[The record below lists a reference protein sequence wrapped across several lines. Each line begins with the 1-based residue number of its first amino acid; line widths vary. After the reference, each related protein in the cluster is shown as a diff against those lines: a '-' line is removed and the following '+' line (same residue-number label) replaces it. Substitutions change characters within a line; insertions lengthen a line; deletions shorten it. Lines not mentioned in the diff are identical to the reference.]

1 MSEAI
6 IRTLRRDDY
15 PALIDLVRRTWYAE
29 FDERTGLLAAK
40 ADWENCLAR
49 TTNAFVAELDGQPVA
64 LIVGRVDALD
74 HRSPLNSHRINSW
87 NALARLVFAKGGI
100 KAAGEILGILGIDK
114 RLRAQAAS
122 AGHDYAAEVVLF
134 VLDPAARGHGAGPAH
149 VRDADGRV
157 PPGRRAR
164 LLPVHGHH
172 MRCRVLCASRP
183 DAGVR
188 AVTARIRARE
198 KTRLRSTCM
207 RGRCPSRRDVP
218 AVGQT
223 LVGLSTSWYA
233 GIPST
238 GRRRRG

>member
-29 FDERTGLLAAK
+29 FDERTGLLAAE

-114 RLRAQAAS
+114 RPRA
-122 AGHDYAAEVVLF
+122 
-134 VLDPAARGHGAGPAH
+134 
-149 VRDADGRV
+149 
-157 PPGRRAR
+157 PGMTMRRKWCCSYLIRRRAAT
-164 LLPVHGHH
+164 GW
-172 MRCRVLCASRP
+172 
-183 DAGVR
+183 AG
-188 AVTARIRARE
+188 A
-198 KTRLRSTCM
+198 C
-207 RGRCPSRRDVP
+207 SRR
-218 AVGQT
+218 
-223 LVGLSTSWYA
+223 
-233 GIPST
+233 
-238 GRRRRG
+238 

>member
-29 FDERTGLLAAK
+29 FDERTGLLAAE

-100 KAAGEILGILGIDK
+100 
-114 RLRAQAAS
+114 RPRA
-122 AGHDYAAEVVLF
+122 
-134 VLDPAARGHGAGPAH
+134 
-149 VRDADGRV
+149 
-157 PPGRRAR
+157 PGMTMRRKWCCSYLIR
-164 LLPVHGHH
+164 
-172 MRCRVLCASRP
+172 R
-183 DAGVR
+183 R
-188 AVTARIRARE
+188 AVTVWAGA
-198 KTRLRSTCM
+198 C
-207 RGRCPSRRDVP
+207 SRR
-218 AVGQT
+218 
-223 LVGLSTSWYA
+223 
-233 GIPST
+233 
-238 GRRRRG
+238 

>member
-134 VLDPAARGHGAGPAH
+134 VLTR
-149 VRDADGRV
+149 
-157 PPGRRAR
+157 RRAAT
-164 LLPVHGHH
+164 GW
-172 MRCRVLCASRP
+172 
-183 DAGVR
+183 AG
-188 AVTARIRARE
+188 A
-198 KTRLRSTCM
+198 C
-207 RGRCPSRRDVP
+207 SRR
-218 AVGQT
+218 
-223 LVGLSTSWYA
+223 
-233 GIPST
+233 
-238 GRRRRG
+238 

>member
-29 FDERTGLLAAK
+29 FDERTGLLAAE

-122 AGHDYAAEVVLF
+122 AGHDYARKWCCSYLTRRR
-134 VLDPAARGHGAGPAH
+134 AATAGPAH

-164 LLPVHGHH
+164 LLPVSPDTTCDVGFYVHRGLTQV
-172 MRCRVLCASRP
+172 CEQSLPASVP
-183 DAGVR
+183 G
-188 AVTARIRARE
+188 E
-198 KTRLRSTCM
+198 N
-207 RGRCPSRRDVP
+207 PSSFYLYEGSVP
-218 AVGQT
+218 EPA
-223 LVGLSTSWYA
+223 
-233 GIPST
+233 
-238 GRRRRG
+238 

>member
-29 FDERTGLLAAK
+29 FDERTGLLAAE

-49 TTNAFVAELDGQPVA
+49 TTNAFVA

-122 AGHDYAAEVVLF
+122 AGHDYAAEVGLF
-134 VLDPAARGHGAGPAH
+134 VLDPAVCPTTGWAGA
-149 VRDADGRV
+149 
-157 PPGRRAR
+157 
-164 LLPVHGHH
+164 
-172 MRCRVLCASRP
+172 C
-183 DAGVR
+183 
-188 AVTARIRARE
+188 
-198 KTRLRSTCM
+198 
-207 RGRCPSRRDVP
+207 SRR
-218 AVGQT
+218 
-223 LVGLSTSWYA
+223 
-233 GIPST
+233 
-238 GRRRRG
+238 

>member
-29 FDERTGLLAAK
+29 FDERTGLLAAE

-134 VLDPAARGHGAGPAH
+134 VLDPAARGHGLGG
-149 VRDADGRV
+149 VRDYFLFTDTTCDVGFYVHRGLTQVCEQSLPASV
-157 PPGRRAR
+157 PG
-164 LLPVHGHH
+164 
-172 MRCRVLCASRP
+172 
-183 DAGVR
+183 
-188 AVTARIRARE
+188 E
-198 KTRLRSTCM
+198 N
-207 RGRCPSRRDVP
+207 PSSFYLYEGSVP
-218 AVGQT
+218 EPA
-223 LVGLSTSWYA
+223 
-233 GIPST
+233 
-238 GRRRRG
+238 

>member
-29 FDERTGLLAAK
+29 FDERTGLLAAE

-122 AGHDYAAEVVLF
+122 AGLDYAAEVVLF
-134 VLDPAARGHGAGPAH
+134 VLDPAARGHGL
-149 VRDADGRV
+149 
-157 PPGRRAR
+157 GRRMFETMMSAF
-164 LLPVHGHH
+164 H
-172 MRCRVLCASRP
+172 A
-183 DAGVR
+183 
-188 AVTARIRARE
+188 
-198 KTRLRSTCM
+198 
-207 RGRCPSRRDVP
+207 
-218 AVGQT
+218 
-223 LVGLSTSWYA
+223 A
-233 GIPST
+233 GIRQYFLFTDTTCDVGFYVHRGLTQVCEQSLPASVPGENPSSFYLYE
-238 GRRRRG
+238 GSVPEPA

>member
-29 FDERTGLLAAK
+29 FDERTGLLAAE

-100 KAAGEILGILGIDK
+100 KA
-114 RLRAQAAS
+114 QAAS

-134 VLDPAARGHGAGPAH
+134 VLDPAARGHGL
-149 VRDADGRV
+149 
-157 PPGRRAR
+157 GRRMFETLMDAFR
-164 LLPVHGHH
+164 L
-172 MRCRVLCASRP
+172 
-183 DAGVR
+183 AGVR
-188 AVTARIRARE
+188 DYFLFTD
-198 KTRLRSTCM
+198 TTCDVGFYVH
-207 RGRCPSRRDVP
+207 RGLTQVCEQSLPASVPGENPSSFYLYEGSVP
-218 AVGQT
+218 EPA
-223 LVGLSTSWYA
+223 
-233 GIPST
+233 
-238 GRRRRG
+238 

>member
-6 IRTLRRDDY
+6 IRTLRKDDY

-29 FDERTGLLAAK
+29 FDERTGLLAAE

-74 HRSPLNSHRINSW
+74 HRSPLNSR

-134 VLDPAARGHGAGPAH
+134 VLDPAARGHGL
-149 VRDADGRV
+149 
-157 PPGRRAR
+157 GRRMFETLMDAFR
-164 LLPVHGHH
+164 L
-172 MRCRVLCASRP
+172 
-183 DAGVR
+183 AGVR
-188 AVTARIRARE
+188 DYFLFTDTTCDVGFYVHRGLTSSHCPHPCRE

>member
-29 FDERTGLLAAK
+29 FDERTGLLAAE

-49 TTNAFVAELDGQPVA
+49 T

-134 VLDPAARGHGAGPAH
+134 VLDPAARGHGL
-149 VRDADGRV
+149 
-157 PPGRRAR
+157 GRRMFETLMDAFR
-164 LLPVHGHH
+164 L
-172 MRCRVLCASRP
+172 
-183 DAGVR
+183 AGVR
-188 AVTARIRARE
+188 DYFLFTD
-198 KTRLRSTCM
+198 TTCDVGFYVH
-207 RGRCPSRRDVP
+207 RGLTQVCEQSLPASVPGENPSSFYLYEGSVP
-218 AVGQT
+218 EPA
-223 LVGLSTSWYA
+223 
-233 GIPST
+233 
-238 GRRRRG
+238 

>member
-29 FDERTGLLAAK
+29 FDERTGLLAAE

-100 KAAGEILGILGIDK
+100 KAAGEIWAFSASTNGCAP
-114 RLRAQAAS
+114 RPRA
-122 AGHDYAAEVVLF
+122 
-134 VLDPAARGHGAGPAH
+134 
-149 VRDADGRV
+149 
-157 PPGRRAR
+157 PGMTMRRKWCCSYLTRRRAAT
-164 LLPVHGHH
+164 GW
-172 MRCRVLCASRP
+172 
-183 DAGVR
+183 AG
-188 AVTARIRARE
+188 A
-198 KTRLRSTCM
+198 C
-207 RGRCPSRRDVP
+207 SRR
-218 AVGQT
+218 
-223 LVGLSTSWYA
+223 
-233 GIPST
+233 
-238 GRRRRG
+238 